1 MITGLRLSTVI
12 PARPYWFEGGLK
24 KLHTSA
30 TIVVLSIVYFAAGKL
45 GLSVAY
51 VHPSATAVW
60 PCTGIALVALLV
72 QGYELWPGIFLGAF
86 LVNITT
92 AGSVL
97 VCLGIAA
104 GNTSEA
110 LAGAYLVNRFASGR
124 NAMDHTP
131 DVVRFTL
138 LAGMLGTA
146 ISATLGV
153 TSLALGGYASW
164 SNYGPIWATWWLGDA
179 TGAVVVAP
187 VLLLWISDHRLHW
200 LDARFPETRLLEV
213 LTLLTFLVL
222 TSVFVFDGLPV
233 TGSRGYPLE
242 YLCVPFLIWA
252 AYRFGP
258 KEAATAMLVLSG
270 IAARG
275 TLRNSGPFAMG
286 SPNESLL
293 LLQAFIGVVAV
304 MTMGFATVLA
314 DRKRAEDRAI
324 QLAVSDPLT
333 GLGNYRKV
341 IEALESEIK
350 RSDRTRRSFA
360 FLLFDLDG
368 LKQINDAGG
377 HLAGNR
383 ALCRLANILQA
394 HSREI
399 DTPARFGGD
408 EFVLVLPEADTE
420 AARQIGRRI
429 ATRLRED
436 GELPTLSVSMGEAI
450 WPQDGVTIEA
460 LLRTADHRLYEMK
473 RRSRIAVA
481 TSETSL

>member
-1 MITGLRLSTVI
+1 
-12 PARPYWFEGGLK
+12 LK
-24 KLHTSA
+24 KPHVST
-30 TIVVLSIVYFAAGKL
+30 TIAVLSIVYFVAGKL

-60 PCTGIALVALLV
+60 PCTGIALTALLV
-72 QGYELWPGIFLGAF
+72 LGYEVWPGIFLGAF

-97 VCLGIAA
+97 VCLGIGA
-104 GNTSEA
+104 GNTLEA
-110 LAGAYLVNRFASGR
+110 LAGAYLVNRFANGR
-124 NAMDHTP
+124 NAMDRTP

-138 LAGMLGTA
+138 LAGMVGTA

-200 LDARFPETRLLEV
+200 LDTRFPETRLLEV
-213 LTLLTFLVL
+213 LTLSTFLIL
-222 TSVFVFDGLPV
+222 TSVFVFDGFP
-233 TGSRGYPLE
+233 TAGTRGYPLE

-258 KEAATAMLVLSG
+258 REAATATLVLSG
-270 IAARG
+270 IAESG
-275 TLRNSGPFAMG
+275 TLRGSGPFAIG

-314 DRKRAEDRAI
+314 DRQRAEDRAM

-368 LKQINDAGG
+368 LKKINDACG

-383 ALCRLANILQA
+383 ALCRLAAVLKA
-394 HSREI
+394 HSRDI

-408 EFVLVLPEADTE
+408 EFALVIPEADAE
-420 AARQIGRRI
+420 AAFQIGRRI
-429 ATRLRED
+429 AANLSADEAR
-436 GELPTLSVSMGEAI
+436 PTLSVSVGAAT

-460 LLRTADHRLYEMK
+460 LLRAADHRLYEMK
-473 RRSRIAVA
+473 RRQPLDISSSQRRD
-481 TSETSL
+481 

>member
-1 MITGLRLSTVI
+1 M
-12 PARPYWFEGGLK
+12 K
-24 KLHTSA
+24 KPHTFTRIA
-30 TIVVLSIVYFAAGKL
+30 VLSIVYFAAGKL

-51 VHPSATAVW
+51 LHPSATAIW
-60 PCTGIALVALLV
+60 PCTGIALTALFV
-72 QGYELWPGIFLGAF
+72 FGYEAWPGIFLGAF
-86 LVNITT
+86 VVNITT

-104 GNTSEA
+104 GNTLEA
-110 LAGAYLVNRFASGR
+110 LAGTHLVNRFAHGR
-124 NAMDHTP
+124 NAMDRTP
-131 DVVRFTL
+131 DVIRFTL

-153 TSLALGGYASW
+153 TSLALGNYASW

-179 TGAVVVAP
+179 TGAVVVTP
-187 VLLLWISDHRLHW
+187 LLLLWISDHRLRW
-200 LDARFPETRLLEV
+200 LDKGFRDTRLLEL
-213 LTLLTFLVL
+213 LTLLVLLVL
-222 TSVFVFDGLPV
+222 TSVFVFDG
-233 TGSRGYPLE
+233 RGYPLE

-258 KEAATAMLVLSG
+258 REAATATLVLAG
-270 IAARG
+270 IAALG
-275 TLRNSGPFAMG
+275 TLHGSGPFAFG

-304 MTMGFATVLA
+304 TTMVFATTLA
-314 DRKRAEDRAI
+314 DRKRAENRAM

-350 RSDRTRRSFA
+350 RSERTGRSFA
-360 FLLFDLDG
+360 FLLFDLNG
-368 LKQINDAGG
+368 LKQINDACG

-383 ALCRLANILQA
+383 ALCRLASILRT

-408 EFVLVLPEADTE
+408 EFALVLPEADAD
-420 AARQIGRRI
+420 AARQIGVRI
-429 ATRLRED
+429 ATILSGD
-436 GELPTLSVSMGEAI
+436 GELPTLSVSIGEAI
-450 WPQDGVTIEA
+450 CPHDGITIEA
-460 LLRTADHRLYEMK
+460 LLRAADNRLYEMK
-473 RRSRIAVA
+473 PHSRIDVA
-481 TSETSL
+481 SSETLRE